1 MIKEPSETRILLVED
16 DAELSAVTAMQL
28 KSRGYRME
36 CALNGEQAMEALLS
50 RQMDLILLDVQLPDV
65 DGHEL
70 CKRMRG
76 EEGGYGGPIIF
87 MSCLGDSVNIVDA
100 FREGGDDYIVKP
112 AKLETLIER
121 INSNLKKDEE
131 KHEKGRRLWF
141 RQFMIDTGSRSVYR
155 IRDDVRGEK
164 IDLSKTEYDILLA
177 LVSRPDEI
185 LLYRQIYQT
194 VWGQEDLGDVRTLMV
209 HVSNL
214 RKKIDE
220 NRTEVIRAIRGVG
233 YLFQDV

>member
-16 DAELSAVTAMQL
+16 DTELSVVTSMQL
-28 KSRGYRME
+28 KSRGYMVE
-36 CALNGEQAMEALLS
+36 SALNGKQAMDMLLS
-50 RQMDLILLDVQLPDV
+50 KPMDLILLDVQLPDV

-70 CKRMRG
+70 CKRIRG
-76 EEGGYGGPIIF
+76 EEGGYEGPIIF
-87 MSCLGDSVNIVDA
+87 MSCLGDSGNIVDA
-100 FREGGDDYIVKP
+100 FREGGNDYIVKP

-121 INSNLKKDEE
+121 IRTNLEKDVE
-131 KHEKGRRLWF
+131 KQEKGRRLWF
-141 RQFMIDTGSRSVYR
+141 KQFMVDTKSRSVYR
-155 IRDDVRGEK
+155 VRNDVRGEK
-164 IDLSKTEYDILLA
+164 IDLSKTEYDILQALA
-177 LVSRPDEI
+177 SQPDEI

-220 NRTEVIRAIRGVG
+220 NHTEIIRAIRGVG